1 MQRSWPAGR
10 PDHLLLSSLPQL
22 CQQLLVESCIK
33 GLGYR
38 NHRFWHAP
46 IWPKYLSESP
56 FRLSSNTSRSSAWA
70 RESSFAMLS
79 PWLLMIGTQ
88 WSNPSISLKTKR
100 ISSTYTGQS
109 WGWPT
114 PGRYSYLNW
123 STITPILQY
132 EIVTNGA
139 AASFMSRW
147 NVTRSFLKLWTW
159 NLRLGM
165 KGGTDEMRYM
175 SVSSDTFFTS

>member
-10 PDHLLLSSLPQL
+10 PDRLVLFSLPQL

-38 NHRFWHAP
+38 NCRFWHAP
-46 IWPKYLSESP
+46 IWPKYLSEFP

-79 PWLLMIGTQ
+79 PWLLIIGTQ
-88 WSNPSISLKTKR
+88 WSNPSISLKTKHT
-100 ISSTYTGQS
+100 SSTYNGQS
-109 WGWPT
+109 WPT
-114 PGRYSYLNW
+114 PDRDSYLNW
-123 STITPILQY
+123 GTITPILQY
-132 EIVTNGA
+132 ETVTNGA
-139 AASFMSRW
+139 VASFMFSW
-147 NVTRSFLKLWTW
+147 NIIHCFLKLWTW

-165 KGGTDEMRYM
+165 KGGTDALRYM
-175 SVSSDTFFTS
+175 SMSSD

>member
-38 NHRFWHAP
+38 NYCFLHAP
-46 IWPKYLSESP
+46 IWLKYLSEFP

-70 RESSFAMLS
+70 RENSFAILS
-79 PWLLMIGTQ
+79 PWLLFLGTL
-88 WSNPSISLKTKR
+88 WSNSSISLKTKHT
-100 ISSTYTGQS
+100 SSTNTGLS

-114 PGRYSYLNW
+114 PGRDYYLNW
-123 STITPILQY
+123 STITQY
-132 EIVTNGA
+132 SAIRNRDKWRSGIFHVQMKHY
-139 AASFMSRW
+139 SF
-147 NVTRSFLKLWTW
+147 FP
-159 NLRLGM
+159 
-165 KGGTDEMRYM
+165 
-175 SVSSDTFFTS
+175 

>member
-38 NHRFWHAP
+38 NYRFWHAP
-46 IWPKYLSESP
+46 IWSKYLSEFP

-70 RESSFAMLS
+70 RENSLAILS
-79 PWLLMIGTQ
+79 PWLLILGTQ
-88 WSNPSISLKTKR
+88 WSNPSISLQAKR
-100 ISSTYTGQS
+100 TSSTNNGQI

-114 PGRYSYLNW
+114 PDRDSCWNW

-132 EIVTNGA
+132 EIVTIGTV
-139 AASFMSRW
+139 ASFMFRW
-147 NVTRSFLKLWTW
+147 NINYSFLKPWTW

-165 KGGTDEMRYM
+165 KGGTDELRYM
-175 SVSSDTFFTS
+175 SMSSD